1 MNTFIIL
8 GIAYFIIMLWC
19 FWEAYNA
26 PVMSDNYGEEN
37 KRKKD

>member
-8 GIAYFIIMLWC
+8 GIAYFIIILWL

-26 PVMSDNYGEEN
+26 PVMPEEYN
-37 KRKKD
+37 ENVKQQKD

>member
-1 MNTFIIL
+1 MNAFIIL

-26 PVMSDNYGEEN
+26 PLMSDEYNEN
-37 KRKKD
+37 VKSQKE